1 MSLTI
6 PTRLV
11 KISVIEILTPISFCI
26 TFCSI
31 SLEQFI
37 VLKDMLTRIIE
48 QREKRAFNRMQV
60 NQASVGWGDLD
71 TA

>member
-11 KISVIEILTPISFCI
+11 KISVIENFKPVSFLHTVI
-26 TFCSI
+26 VFY
-31 SLEQFI
+31 LDQFI

-48 QREKRAFNRMQV
+48 QREKRAFHRMQV

>member
-1 MSLTI
+1 M
-6 PTRLV
+6 
-11 KISVIEILTPISFCI
+11 
-26 TFCSI
+26 

-48 QREKRAFNRMQV
+48 QREKRAFHRMQV
-60 NQASVGWGDLD
+60 NQASVGCGDLD